1 MAVDTIRPYAIQKDV
16 DLYINSR
23 ENIEMK
29 ADPGEIEIIM
39 NNLISNAVKYNK
51 SGGRVDVFIEKKDSK
66 VKISVS
72 DTGIGFTP
80 EDKEKIFD
88 DFVRIKNIQ
97 TREVTG
103 SGLGLS
109 IVKKIVDM
117 YQGNIDVQSEPNK
130 GSTFIITLNEPE
142 T

>member
-1 MAVDTIRPYAIQKDV
+1 VDTIRPYAIQKDV
-16 DLYINSR
+16 DIYVNSR
-23 ENIEMK
+23 EACEMK

-51 SGGRVDVFIEKKDSK
+51 VGGRVDIFIEKKESLLRLT
-66 VKISVS
+66 VS
-72 DTGIGFTP
+72 DTGIGLNK
-80 EDKEKIFD
+80 EDKEKIFE
-88 DFVRIKNIQ
+88 DFVRIKSFQ

-117 YQGNIDVQSEPNK
+117 YQGSIDVQSEP
-130 GSTFIITLNEPE
+130 GSGTSFIITLLEPE
-142 T
+142 A